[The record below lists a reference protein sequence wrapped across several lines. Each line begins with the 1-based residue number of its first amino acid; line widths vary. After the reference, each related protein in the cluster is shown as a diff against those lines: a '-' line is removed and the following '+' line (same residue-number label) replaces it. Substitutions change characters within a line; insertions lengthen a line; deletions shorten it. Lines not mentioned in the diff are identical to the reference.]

1 MNSKMAK
8 KKKRC
13 SNYESWPFKQDS
25 FSNQKLLSHRCWSWR
40 DSQVSMSMVGRT
52 VLKLARVF
60 WLDGIIKIGDRECN
74 GIPRW
79 ACLVVIC
86 GPDRGPD
93 PTTDER
99 DSVSA
104 RSSRFTV
111 SFHENH
117 AMELFRRTLWP
128 IKNCR
133 RASFIAIVNEMRL
146 CKQFE
151 ELIIINNRGRETKR

>member
-1 MNSKMAK
+1 MAK
-8 KKKRC
+8 RRGC
-13 SNYESWPFKQDS
+13 FNYKSWPFKQDS
-25 FSNQKLLSHRCWSWR
+25 FSNRKLLSHRGVIHKFQWAWL
-40 DSQVSMSMVGRT
+40 
-52 VLKLARVF
+52 VLKLARIF

-151 ELIIINNRGRETKR
+151 ELIIINNREKNEKVI

>member
-1 MNSKMAK
+1 MTK
-8 KKKRC
+8 KVFWLEILRGP
-13 SNYESWPFKQDS
+13 SNKTVS
-25 FSNQKLLSHRCWSWR
+25 FHKLLCHFDRGAIHNFQWASL
-40 DSQVSMSMVGRT
+40 
-52 VLKLARVF
+52 VLKLARLF

-117 AMELFRRTLWP
+117 AVELFRRTLWP

-133 RASFIAIVNEMRL
+133 RASFIAIANEMRL

-151 ELIIINNRGRETKR
+151 ELIIINNRERND